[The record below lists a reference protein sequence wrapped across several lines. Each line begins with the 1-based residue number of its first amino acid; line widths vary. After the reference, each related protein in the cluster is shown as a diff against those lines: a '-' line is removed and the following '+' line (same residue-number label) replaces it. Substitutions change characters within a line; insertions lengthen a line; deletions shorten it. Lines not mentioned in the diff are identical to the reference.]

1 MSVINNSKT
10 TGSRKLS
17 YRDSG
22 VDKEEGY
29 RAVEQMKDAAAA
41 TRGPQ
46 VLGALGSFASLYA
59 LEGWKNPVLVAGT
72 DGVGTKLRLALDAG
86 KLDVIGRDC
95 YAMVA
100 NDILC
105 HGAVPLFFLDYLAC
119 GKLEADKAAGI
130 VAGMADACRED
141 GCALV
146 GGETAEMPGF
156 YAAGDYDV
164 AGFAVGAVER
174 SKMVDGSAVEE
185 GDIIIGIDSNGLHSN
200 GYSLVRALIPDTSV
214 EFNGKPVI
222 EELLKPTRLYGN
234 SVRGLLEKGI
244 SINGMAHI
252 TGGGLPENLPR
263 AFNRENLEALIV
275 GAAWPEPEIFG
286 FLRSFSIDEEEMR
299 GTFNM
304 GIGFVLILSESDA
317 SPALNLLHEAG
328 ENARIIG
335 RIQSGRRGV
344 CYV

>member
-1 MSVINNSKT
+1 MEEESQKNELKNH
-10 TGSRKLS
+10 LS
-17 YRDSG
+17 YKNSG

-29 RAVEQMKDAAAA
+29 RAVEKIKAGVAS

-46 VLGALGSFASLYA
+46 VLGGLGSFASLYA
-59 LEGWKNPVLVAGT
+59 LEGWSNPVLVAGT
-72 DGVGTKLRLALDAG
+72 DGVGTKLRLALDEG
-86 KLDVIGRDC
+86 NLDVIGRDC

-105 HGAVPLFFLDYLAC
+105 HGARPLFFLDYLAC

-130 VAGMADACRED
+130 VAGMAAACRED

-156 YAAGDYDV
+156 YTPGDYDV

-174 SKMVDGSAVEE
+174 SKMVDGSGVEE
-185 GDIIIGIDSNGLHSN
+185 GDAVIGIASNGLHSN
-200 GYSLVRALIPDTSV
+200 GFSLVRALITDTNID
-214 EFNGKPVI
+214 FKGRAVI
-222 EELLKPTRLYGN
+222 DELLIPTRLYGVP
-234 SVRGLLEKGI
+234 VRKLLDSGFAIK
-244 SINGMAHI
+244 GMAHI

-263 AFNRENLEALIV
+263 AFNRKILEAHIET
-275 GAAWPEPEIFG
+275 AAWTEPDIFG
-286 FLRSFSIDEEEMR
+286 FLRSLGVPESEMK

-304 GIGFVLILSESDA
+304 GIGFVLIVSEVDA
-317 SPALNLLHEAG
+317 PAVIDVLDNFG
-328 ENARIIG
+328 EKAWVIG
-335 RIQSGRRGV
+335 GIHGGGGGV

>member
-1 MSVINNSKT
+1 MDKNRT
-10 TGSRKLS
+10 RKNEPATS
-17 YRDSG
+17 YAAAG
-22 VDKEEGY
+22 VNKEEGY
-29 RAVEQMKDAAAA
+29 RAVERMKASVAE

-46 VLGALGSFASLYA
+46 VLGGLGSFASLYA
-59 LEGWKNPVLVAGT
+59 LEGWKEPVLVSGT

-86 KLDVIGRDC
+86 ELDTIGRDC

-105 HGAVPLFFLDYLAC
+105 HGAQPLFFLDYLAC
-119 GKLEADKAAGI
+119 GTLDADTAAGI
-130 VAGMADACRED
+130 VSGMARACRDD

-174 SKMVDGSAVEE
+174 SRLVDGSRCEAGNLV
-185 GDIIIGIDSNGLHSN
+185 IGLASDGVHSN
-200 GYSLVRALIPDTSV
+200 GYSLVRSLFPEPGDHLA
-214 EFNGKPVI
+214 
-222 EELLKPTRLYGN
+222 ELLVPTRLYGRA
-234 SVRGLLEKGI
+234 VRSLLDEGERI
-244 SINGMAHI
+244 LGMAHI

-263 AFNRENLEALIV
+263 AFAGCGLEALIDP
-275 GAAWPEPEIFG
+275 ASWPEPAIFAEIRRRG
-286 FLRSFSIDEEEMR
+286 VPEEEMR

-304 GIGFVLILSESDA
+304 GVGFALIVPPDGAESI
-317 SPALNLLHEAG
+317 LKRLEEAG
-328 ENARIIG
+328 EEAWVIG
-335 RIQSGRRGV
+335 RLRTGEGGV

>member
-1 MSVINNSKT
+1 M
-10 TGSRKLS
+10 TGKNENGTGRVPPPS
-17 YRDSG
+17 YKDSG

-29 RAVEQMKDAAAA
+29 RAVEKMKAGAAA
-41 TRGPQ
+41 TRGPE
-46 VLGALGSFASLYA
+46 VLGGLGSFASLYA
-59 LEGWKNPVLVAGT
+59 LKGWKEPVLVAGT
-72 DGVGTKLRLALDAG
+72 DGVGTKLRLALDEG
-86 KLDVIGRDC
+86 SLDVIGRDC

-105 HGAVPLFFLDYLAC
+105 HGAKPLFFLDYLAC

-130 VAGMADACRED
+130 VAGMAEACRED

-156 YAAGDYDV
+156 YAPGDYDV
-164 AGFAVGAVER
+164 AGFIVGAVER
-174 SKMVDGSAVEE
+174 ANIVDGSAVEE
-185 GDIIIGIDSNGLHSN
+185 GDVIIGIDSNGLHSN

-214 EFNGKPVI
+214 DFNGKPVI
-222 EELLKPTRLYGN
+222 DELLKPTRLYGKP
-234 SVRGLLEKGI
+234 VRGLLEQGI

-263 AFNRENLEALIV
+263 AFNRDNLEALIV
-275 GAAWPEPEIFG
+275 SAAWPEPEIFEY
-286 FLRSFSIDEEEMR
+286 LRSFSIDENEMR

-317 SPALNLLHEAG
+317 SSALNLLHESG

>member
-1 MSVINNSKT
+1 MNKNN
-10 TGSRKLS
+10 RQVS
-17 YRDSG
+17 YKNAG

-29 RAVEQMKDAAAA
+29 RAVEKMKASVAA

-46 VLGALGSFASLYA
+46 VLGGLGSFASLYS
-59 LEGWKNPVLVAGT
+59 LEGWTDPVLVSGT

-86 KLDVIGRDC
+86 QLDVIGRDC
-95 YAMVA
+95 YAMVG

-105 HGAVPLFFLDYLAC
+105 HGARPLFFLDYLAC

-130 VAGMADACRED
+130 VAGMAGACMDD

-156 YAAGDYDV
+156 YAPGDYDV

-174 SKMVDGSAVEE
+174 SKMVNGSAVEE
-185 GDIIIGIDSNGLHSN
+185 GNVIIGIASNGLHSN
-200 GYSLVRALIPDTSV
+200 GFSLIRALIRDTSV
-214 EFNGKPVI
+214 DFGGKPI
-222 EELLKPTRLYGN
+222 IDELLIPTRLYGS
-234 SVRGLLEKGI
+234 SVRSLQDQGFI
-244 SINGMAHI
+244 IRGMAHI

-263 AFNRENLEALIV
+263 AFNREIFEARVDISTWKEPDIFEYIRSLAV
-275 GAAWPEPEIFG
+275 PE
-286 FLRSFSIDEEEMR
+286 DEMR

-304 GIGFVLILSESDA
+304 GIGFILIVSESDVPGILD
-317 SPALNLLHEAG
+317 SLEKSG
-328 ENARIIG
+328 EKAWNIG
-335 RIQSGRRGV
+335 SIFRGNSGV